1 MIPVPSDVRVWLAV
15 GRTDM
20 MGWTPLAN
28 QGQAGPAFQRGI
40 TMDVKVIGVDIAKR
54 YFQVHGVGGSGMVTI
69 RRKISRD
76 GFLKLL
82 ADLPP
87 CLHRLGGLLRRPSLG
102 TRDGASRPRCQ
113 TDAAAIRSAIR
124 QNQQERRPRR

>member
-1 MIPVPSDVRVWLAV
+1 
-15 GRTDM
+15 M

-28 QGQAGPAFQRGI
+28 RGQAGPAFQRGI

-87 CLHRLGGLLRRPSLG
+87 CLIGLEACS
-102 TRDGASRPRCQ
+102 GAHHWHARSRV
-113 TDAAAIRSAIR
+113 SATM
-124 QNQQERRPRR
+124 PD